1 MLVVTLLV
9 GIACGSAAQLPKG
22 ECGEPAVQYMTAT
35 MADKA
40 LANMMLCINNRDKAR
55 TEVERRGESDNVT
68 VFCLQRDIP

>member
-35 MADKA
+35 AADKA
-40 LANMMLCINNRDKAR
+40 LANMMICTATRDKAR
-55 TEVERRGESDNVT
+55 TEVERRGESGNVS
-68 VFCLQRDIP
+68 VFCLQRDMP